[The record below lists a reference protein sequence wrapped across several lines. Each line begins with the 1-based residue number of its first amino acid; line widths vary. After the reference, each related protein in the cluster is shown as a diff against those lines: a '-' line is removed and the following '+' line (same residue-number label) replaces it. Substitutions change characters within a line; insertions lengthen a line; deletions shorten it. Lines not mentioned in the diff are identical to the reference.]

1 MMYTVNAGHTEP
13 HEVADARELDALL
26 DALTEQAEVSG
37 PVVVGIYRQDG
48 THWFGM
54 DVGIGHPER
63 SFLFAT
69 GDDGG
74 YGFEPGLEPWPEDI
88 SFDYGGTPTDY
99 HPEETRV
106 RSVTAR
112 RAARE
117 LVTTGRLPGCVQW
130 EG

>member
-1 MMYTVNAGHTEP
+1 MTYTVSTGRNEPQKVANA
-13 HEVADARELDALL
+13 DELDALL
-26 DALTEQAEVSG
+26 DALTEQAQVSG

-48 THWFGM
+48 AHWSGM
-54 DVGIGHPER
+54 DIGIGHPER

-69 GDDGG
+69 GDAGG

-106 RSVTAR
+106 RPATAR
-112 RAARE
+112 RAARD
-117 LVTTGRLPGCVQW
+117 LVTTGRLPGSVEW